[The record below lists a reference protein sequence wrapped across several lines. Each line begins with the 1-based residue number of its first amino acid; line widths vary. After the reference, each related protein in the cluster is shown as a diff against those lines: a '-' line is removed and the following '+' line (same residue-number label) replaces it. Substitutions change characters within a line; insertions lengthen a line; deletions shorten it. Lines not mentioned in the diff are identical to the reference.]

1 MGEEGGTMRQNGG
14 RDHVIRGHKMAAAT
28 TCSVSRV
35 SLSVKA
41 HLSACESEQHTCYS
55 MICYVH
61 TAGLNA
67 QFRYTTQIRFFVWL
81 FTLLLKCGPST
92 DCCVNSSRSWNDPH
106 AQLIIAD
113 ITPIDHATMGFTEVT
128 MATATSTAGLYG
140 LMLKIRALKSHKTCI
155 STSSHAH
162 TPHMI
167 FLTVKKKYNINI
179 SGAAIAME
187 MAGNKH
193 VSHASEQSNTN
204 NNTNNNISN
213 ERPVQLLSPR
223 LSRGDTSFRRS
234 ISLRKQVGVGPY
246 WVATGTGYRT
256 LANLFG
262 IAKSSIRAI
271 VHDFCKAVHQV
282 LMPDY
287 IKLPQGD
294 DLQEVLRDLCCSHCQ
309 KHGSHM
315 SEKNQIQVTC
325 NCSVTVGKVLPS
337 QHFYLLSQVHVKPV
351 SSMMLNELKTFCL
364 CISAIRWEIC

>member
-193 VSHASEQSNTN
+193 VSHASEQTNTN
-204 NNTNNNISN
+204 NNTNDNLSNI
-213 ERPVQLLSPR
+213 RPFHPSPWE
-223 LSRGDTSFRRS
+223 SEWERS
-234 ISLRKQVGVGPY
+234 ILGSNGGGLLHLGQPVWHRK
-246 WVATGTGYRT
+246 
-256 LANLFG
+256 
-262 IAKSSIRAI
+262 
-271 VHDFCKAVHQV
+271 
-282 LMPDY
+282 
-287 IKLPQGD
+287 
-294 DLQEVLRDLCCSHCQ
+294 VLRLRYCAWQSCAPGPHAW
-309 KHGSHM
+309 
-315 SEKNQIQVTC
+315 
-325 NCSVTVGKVLPS
+325 L
-337 QHFYLLSQVHVKPV
+337 Y
-351 SSMMLNELKTFCL
+351 
-364 CISAIRWEIC
+364 